1 MQPFVLNNHGRLV
14 FPSNFIPELDFSV
27 IESEAQLD
35 SVIRRDFEQKAPKGT
50 QIAQNIA
57 DGKYASRYELMRDVA
72 LNMFWVNRFI
82 MTMYQQQPM
91 RWRDVPKTREDIF
104 LPIVAPWIDKDEKVA
119 AVQNAY
125 RDLPASWDA
134 EVEDRIWADL
144 IDAFG
149 HRTFDATTLPS
160 VKPTIA
166 EALAAPDQITLTLD
180 DFNPDQPQFS
190 YEEILNVS
198 ESVPELEA
206 LRRWSMVL
214 HNQYPWE
221 QDKVRLK
228 AVTDLTDEDVV
239 VLLMPRDREVLRF
252 VNALKAGKQPRHQSV
267 RSRTPDAV
275 QPIRPYP
282 AVNVKQKFTVQPRIE
297 AIATVKGEYICR
309 NDDLIR
315 NSAYSWSPMS
325 AAEISQKTGI
335 EERRYSARGL
345 DELALDAAEAALE
358 KAGRKPEEIGAVLFC
373 SCTSHRM
380 MPSMATW
387 LSGQLGMFQTHAS
400 VDLIA
405 ACAGLPYGISEAVRQ
420 LQEVN
425 RPVLL
430 VCGEKFSDKIG
441 TVRPSR
447 MIFGD
452 GAAGI
457 VIGPAP
463 EGEEGDI
470 SLLQTY
476 GSGPVSQ
483 VNSIIWPNPAFDN
496 NLTLFGPEVKALA
509 GRYLSQMIEEL
520 QGIDNPYDG
529 GEGTA
534 WDTVELVVPHQAN
547 KTMIIQL
554 AEAAGLAADKLYFNI
569 ETMGNTS
576 SASIPIAIADAV
588 AEGVIDKPMLIFAP
602 GFGAGAVAGYSLM
615 RVDPAVVVSTE
626 ETVIDDEATAASETG
641 EDLGPDAGGTADDAS
656 IAFGA

>member
-35 SVIRRDFEQKAPKGT
+35 SAIRRDFEQKAPKGT
-50 QIAQNIA
+50 QIARDIA

-119 AVQNAY
+119 AVRNAY

-149 HRTFDATTLPS
+149 HRTFDATKLPS

-509 GRYLSQMIEEL
+509 GPVS
-520 QGIDNPYDG
+520 
-529 GEGTA
+529 
-534 WDTVELVVPHQAN
+534 
-547 KTMIIQL
+547 L
-554 AEAAGLAADKLYFNI
+554 ADDRGAAGHRQPVRRRRRHRLGHGRVGGA
-569 ETMGNTS
+569 
-576 SASIPIAIADAV
+576 
-588 AEGVIDKPMLIFAP
+588 AP
-602 GFGAGAVAGYSLM
+602 GEQDDDHPARGGGRAGRRQAVLQHRDDGQHVVGEHPDRHRGRGGRGRHRQAD
-615 RVDPAVVVSTE
+615 VDLRARLRRRRGRRLL
-626 ETVIDDEATAASETG
+626 A
-641 EDLGPDAGGTADDAS
+641 DAGGSGGRGVDRGDGDRRRGDS
-656 IAFGA
+656 RVGGR